1 MKSERERNEVE
12 RRWTKEGR
20 GKKEVGKILNRE
32 RGKIKGTWKRDLKIG
47 VERKEKGGWVDRG

>member
-47 VERKEKGGWVDRG
+47 VERKEKGGGG